1 VITITFEISDSAN
14 VASAVGD
21 LLAAVSGVTS
31 SQVVGIGATEDDE
44 DEVSADVSSDSDSL

>member
-1 VITITFEISDSAN
+1 MITITFEISDSAN